1 MEQLAW
7 SDALRTGIDV
17 IDRQHRGLV
26 DMVNATALRLAGEAA
41 LSADEVRLLVSYLKE
56 YAEVHFSTEEAL
68 MALCGLPPDYAE
80 HHHHNHARFLAHVGD
95 MIDDL
100 SENAVPD
107 GRQLLAFLG
116 EWLIRHIQGE
126 DQGLA
131 RRLREAR
138 SAGHGDFHAEAQV
151 GGGIGS
157 TGLTRGFADVLA
169 LGSATLHAS
178 ESDVLEMIADGTSP
192 TLVMALDA
200 SLLPGTVLHANAA
213 AEALFGVSAGG
224 LQACTPAQLFGEA
237 QAQRLPVVMSEVLMH
252 GAYEG
257 EFDRITHDGGVK
269 TAQARITHLVLQG
282 RMAILLVFAPPPGRA
297 RGARHK
303 AGEEAEE
310 AHGAPAGRTVLSR
323 HPLFQGLTRDELLE
337 LERAARLIRL
347 SKGELLFHKGDTPA
361 GAYIVISG
369 QMSLAASNSRGAE
382 KVVDILDPPQ
392 VFGEVEVLTRQP
404 AALHAQSL
412 TATVLLLI
420 PADALLRAQAASLP
434 FGTAVLEHLGRRV
447 YRLTGEIEALT
458 LHTAM
463 ERIIDHLLEHSS
475 VNAHGIVEAL
485 LPAQKQVIASYLN
498 ISPPT
503 LSRAFQTLTDNGLIT
518 ISRRYVTIP
527 DRERL
532 LRFRNEGEVEQ
543 RS

>member
-7 SDALRTGIDV
+7 SDALRTGVDV

-26 DMVNATALRLAGEAA
+26 DMVNAVAIRLDAEKT
-41 LSADEVRLLVSYLKE
+41 LSADEVRLLVGYLKD
-56 YAEVHFSTEEAL
+56 YAEVHFGTEEAL
-68 MALCGLPPDYAE
+68 MALCGVSPDYAE
-80 HHHHNHARFLAHVGD
+80 HHHRNHERFLAHVGD

-116 EWLIRHIQGE
+116 DWLIRHIQGE

-131 RRLREAR
+131 RRLREA
-138 SAGHGDFHAEAQV
+138 SAAGHGEFHSEAQV

-178 ESDVLEMIADGTSP
+178 ESDVLEMIAEGTSP

-200 SLLPGTVLHANAA
+200 SLLPVAVLHANAA
-213 AEALFGVSAGG
+213 AETLFGVPADE
-224 LQACTPAQLFGEA
+224 LQARSAAQLFGEA
-237 QAQRLPVVMSEVLMH
+237 QVQRLPVVMSEVLMH

-257 EFDRITHDGGVK
+257 EFDCVVQDGRAKPVPV
-269 TAQARITHLVLQG
+269 RITHLVLQG
-282 RMAILLVFAPPPGRA
+282 RMVILTVFASQAGRA
-297 RGARHK
+297 RGGRRA
-303 AGEEAEE
+303 AAVAEE
-310 AHGAPAGRTVLSR
+310 HGTLAGRTVLSR
-323 HPLFQGLTRDELLE
+323 HPLFQDLGREEMALLE
-337 LERAARLIRL
+337 KAARLVCL
-347 SKGELLFHKGDTPA
+347 QKGQVLFQKGDEPE

-369 QMSLAASNSRGAE
+369 QMSLSASNTRGAE
-382 KVVDILDPPQ
+382 KVLDILDPPQ
-392 VFGEVEVLTRQP
+392 VFAEVEVLTRQP
-404 AALHAQSL
+404 AAVHAHSL
-412 TATVLLLI
+412 TSTVLLLI
-420 PADALLRAQAASLP
+420 PADALRRVQASSLS
-434 FGTAVLEHLGRRV
+434 FGTALLAHLGRRV
-447 YRLTGEIEALT
+447 HKLTGEIEALT

-463 ERIIDHLLEHSS
+463 ERIIDHLLEHAS
-475 VNAHGIVEAL
+475 VNAHGVVEAL

-532 LRFRNEGEVEQ
+532 LRFRDEGIVAQ
-543 RS
+543 RV